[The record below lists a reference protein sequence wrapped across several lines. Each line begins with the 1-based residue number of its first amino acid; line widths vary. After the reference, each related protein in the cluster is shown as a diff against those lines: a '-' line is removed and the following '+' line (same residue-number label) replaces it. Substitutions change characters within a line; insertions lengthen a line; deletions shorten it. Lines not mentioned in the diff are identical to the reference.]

1 MTHFEAVL
9 YGLVQGVT
17 EYLPISSSAHLIL
30 LPKFLKTEDP
40 GLVFDVFLHLGTL
53 FATLIYFWRDWW
65 ALLDVRAFRSSVTGD
80 FSAKKGM
87 SIPMLVIATIPAVIV
102 GYVLHD
108 AIDSVFRGE
117 GVIVTTLVVGGILLY
132 GADQWALR
140 SSTAGGRAGRTLS
153 ETTWKDALIVGL
165 FQCLALVPGMSR
177 SGSTMSGARLLGLT
191 RDSAARFSF
200 LMSAPITAGA
210 ILYELKKN
218 GGELFSGPIPMSVLF
233 VAFVSTFVFGMLSIG
248 VLLRLLKRVG
258 FLGFAIYRV
267 LLAVTVYFMFC
278 RH

>member
-30 LPKFLKTEDP
+30 LPKFLGTEDP

-53 FATLIYFWRDWW
+53 FATLIYFWKDWW
-65 ALLDVRAFRSSVTGD
+65 AMLDP
-80 FSAKKGM
+80 AKKGM

-132 GADQWALR
+132 GADEWAHR
-140 SSTAGGRAGRTLS
+140 GTTAGGRVGRTLS

-177 SGSTMSGARLLGLT
+177 SGSTMSGARLLGMT
-191 RDSAARFSF
+191 RDSAARYSF

-233 VAFVSTFVFGMLSIG
+233 VAFVSTFVFGILSIG

-258 FLGFAIYRV
+258 FLSFAIYRV
-267 LLAVTVYFMFC
+267 FLAVTVYFLFC
-278 RH
+278 RN